1 MAPPKFTAYRS
12 CNLCEAICGLVIEHD
27 GSQVV
32 SIKGDSDDPL
42 SRGHICPKAIALQDI
57 HTDPDRLRT
66 PMKRTS
72 SGFEPISWD
81 AAFDLA
87 EQKLTQ
93 IRNEHG
99 NDAVALYLGNPTVH
113 HSGAML
119 FQSFLK
125 KALKTKNQ
133 FAATSVDQLPHHL
146 AASLMFGHALRI
158 PIPDI
163 DRTQFMLILGA
174 NPAASNGSLM
184 TAPDVKNRI
193 KAIRKRG
200 GKVFLLDPRK
210 TESAKLV
217 DQHFFINPATDVYLL
232 AALLNRILTSSSL
245 DLGSN
250 AGFTKNIDQLR
261 SAVAPFSLEI
271 AAKKTGVTADTIAM
285 LADEFAAAE
294 SAVVYGRMGVSTQ
307 ANGSLCN
314 WLMNAINLVTGNLDR
329 AGGQMFATPAISIV
343 GGSGTT
349 DQFDRWK
356 SRVRGLPEFEGD
368 LPVSVLAE
376 EITTAGDGQI
386 RALITNAGNPVLS
399 TPNGG
404 TLDAAIES
412 LDFYVAI
419 DVYVNETTRHA
430 DLILPPPT
438 SLEVNHYDLAFN
450 ALAVHDVAKYSP
462 QIFKPAEG
470 SKYDWQIMRE
480 LAVRLWPASDSM
492 ASTIARKWKLFWLKR
507 MTPARLLDLG
517 LRFGPYGGL
526 ANLRKLSF
534 KKGLTLNR
542 VKTQPHGVDLG
553 DLKPMLPG
561 GLRTSDR
568 KIDAAPEVFVQ
579 GLQAVAKLDNELA
592 SAIPNDQT
600 NQSFY
605 LIGRRHLRSNN
616 SWMHNSKRLVKGP
629 NRCTLMLH
637 STDASSLGFEQ
648 DEIAVVQSSVG
659 RVELPVEI
667 TDDIKQGVVSIPHG
681 YGHHRKRSQLSVAS
695 QNAGVSINDLTDAKC
710 VDPISGNAAFSGQRV
725 TVTRKEV

>member
-1 MAPPKFTAYRS
+1 MVSYAKAGSQRNEAFGFNQEQNAYTTELRFLALGSQCSHQTGYPKTFQNNPMAPQNHTAYRS

-27 GSQVV
+27 GNQVV
-32 SIKGDSDDPL
+32 SIKGDAKDPL
-42 SRGHICPKAIALQDI
+42 SQGHICPKAIALQDI
-57 HTDPDRLRT
+57 HADPDRLRT

-72 SGFEPISWD
+72 SGFEPISWE

-93 IRNEHG
+93 IREEHG

-125 KALKTKNQ
+125 QALRTKNQ

-163 DRTQFMLILGA
+163 DRTKFMLILGA

-210 TESAKLV
+210 TESAKIV

-232 AALLNRILTSSSL
+232 AALLNRILTSKSIN
-245 DLGSN
+245 LGSN
-250 AGFTKNIDQLR
+250 AAFTKNVDQLR
-261 SAVAPFSLEI
+261 DAVSPFTLEI
-271 AAKKTGVTADTIAM
+271 AAEKTGVEADTIAM

-294 SAVVYGRMGVSTQ
+294 SAVIYGRMGVSTQ
-307 ANGSLCN
+307 ANGSLCH
-314 WLMNAINLVTGNLDR
+314 WLLNAINLVTGNLDR
-329 AGGQMFATPAISIV
+329 AGGQMFPTPAISIV
-343 GGSGTT
+343 GGSGTA
-349 DQFDRWK
+349 DDFDRWT

-376 EITTAGDGQI
+376 EITTPGAGQI

-419 DVYVNETTRHA
+419 DVYINETTRHA

-438 SLEVNHYDLAFN
+438 GLEVNHYDLAFN

-462 QIFKPAEG
+462 QTFQPTEG
-470 SKYDWQIMRE
+470 SKYDWEILQE
-480 LAVRLWPASDSM
+480 LAVRLWPAAGSFAD
-492 ASTIARKWKLFWLKR
+492 KWKLFWLKR
-507 MTPARLLDLG
+507 MTPERLIDLG

-526 ANLRKLSF
+526 ANWKKFNF
-534 KKGLTLNR
+534 KSGLTLKKLKNR
-542 VKTQPHGVDLG
+542 AARCRLGRLKADASGRLTNIGSEDRCRSRGVRERAAKSCETQKRVDLTKSKRSNQSIV
-553 DLKPMLPG
+553 L
-561 GLRTSDR
+561 SDR
-568 KIDAAPEVFVQ
+568 PTPFAQQQLLDA
-579 GLQAVAKLDNELA
+579 
-592 SAIPNDQT
+592 
-600 NQSFY
+600 
-605 LIGRRHLRSNN
+605 
-616 SWMHNSKRLVKGP
+616 
-629 NRCTLMLH
+629 
-637 STDASSLGFEQ
+637 
-648 DEIAVVQSSVG
+648 
-659 RVELPVEI
+659 
-667 TDDIKQGVVSIPHG
+667 
-681 YGHHRKRSQLSVAS
+681 
-695 QNAGVSINDLTDAKC
+695 
-710 VDPISGNAAFSGQRV
+710 
-725 TVTRKEV
+725 